1 MPFSCAQTYDL
12 KAYSENGHGLDFVS
26 ATQQGQSW
34 YPGVTDRESA
44 PCAHAD
50 MAALKMAALG
60 ATPSAATRWNS
71 SSASCQCP
79 AFSAAQIRLV

>member
-1 MPFSCAQTYDL
+1 MM
-12 KAYSENGHGLDFVS
+12 HGLNLLS
-26 ATQQGQSW
+26 ATQQGQIW
-34 YPGVTDRESA
+34 YSLMAHKESA
-44 PCAHAD
+44 PCAQAD

-60 ATPSAATRWNS
+60 ATPSTATRWNS